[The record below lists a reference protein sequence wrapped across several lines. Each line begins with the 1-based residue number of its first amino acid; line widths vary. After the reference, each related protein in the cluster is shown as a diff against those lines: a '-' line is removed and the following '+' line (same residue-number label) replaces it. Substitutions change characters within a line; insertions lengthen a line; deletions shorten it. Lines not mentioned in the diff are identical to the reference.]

1 MARAF
6 TLAELLAVVCIGACG
21 AAVAPR
27 ALGPESRVSARD
39 LRCAAN
45 MRQLGIG
52 AMSYAADFQ
61 DRVAGF
67 TWRAGL
73 TERDRQYAPPVRE
86 GGIVPADDLEAQ
98 RLQALDILERRGGI
112 PPGAIKAPPGW
123 APQIEHSHLV
133 VADYLGGRLGAEMA
147 ACPADLPRLEGIEAI
162 KSRRAPADVW
172 SLASS
177 YHATAGTFVP
187 NRFIRG
193 GSFRQGEHQRAFRFE
208 QGQVDERGG
217 FRLGGR
223 KLADVAMPANKVNL
237 HEGVARHQPPAPVYF
252 THPDAKVRALMF
264 DGSVQLVATGRANP
278 GGYVLESGEM
288 ERPATVEFVAA
299 EAERE
304 IAWPGDSPRLQPARF
319 RFTLRGLGG
328 IDVGGQE
335 R

>member
-6 TLAELLAVVCIGACG
+6 TLVELLAVVCIGACG
-21 AAVAPR
+21 AAVAPL
-27 ALGPESRVSARD
+27 ALGPESRVSARE

-73 TERDRQYAPPVRE
+73 TERDRQNAHAMKE
-86 GGIVPADDLEAQ
+86 GASAPADDLEAQ
-98 RLQALDILERRGGI
+98 RLQAQDILERRGDI
-112 PPGAIKAPPGW
+112 PAGVMKTPPGW

-133 VADYLGGRLGAEMA
+133 VADYLGNRLGIEMA
-147 ACPADLPRLEGIEAI
+147 VCPADVPRLEGIDAVRA
-162 KSRRAPADVW
+162 RRAPADVW
-172 SLASS
+172 SVASS
-177 YHATAGTFVP
+177 YHATAAAFAP
-187 NRFIRG
+187 NRFARG

-217 FRLGGR
+217 YRLGGR

-237 HEGVARHQPPAPVYF
+237 HEGVARHQPPAPVYY
-252 THPDAKVRALMF
+252 THPDAKVRTLMF
-264 DGSVQLVATGRANP
+264 DGSVRLVATAQANP
-278 GGYVLESGEM
+278 GGYVLESGET

-299 EAERE
+299 EAERDL
-304 IAWPGDSPRLQPARF
+304 AWPGDSPRTQPAKF

-328 IDVGGQE
+328 MDVGGQE